1 MAHEEADQER
11 NPSTLY
17 EAEDASVR
25 EVIWT
30 GIGVALGVAIV
41 CVIVWGLFNA
51 LKVQSATQHTFSP
64 MQEPRQYPPEPRLQE
79 HPEVELHNLRKHE
92 DDVLNTYGWV
102 DKNAGTVHIPIYEAI
117 NQVAQ
122 RGLPARSAAE
132 IAAAEA
138 GKGPGPGPEPKEINA
153 AGKAVQ
159 EAQPKI
165 SNAATLFGKAGGA
178 SAKK

>member
-1 MAHEEADQER
+1 MAHEEANHER
-11 NPSTLY
+11 NPDTLY
-17 EAEDASVR
+17 EVVDASIP

-30 GIGVALGVAIV
+30 GVGVVLGVAVV
-41 CVIVWGLFNA
+41 CLVIWGMFNA
-51 LKVQSATQHTFSP
+51 LKKQQATEYKLNPVQQI
-64 MQEPRQYPPEPRLQE
+64 QIPPEPRIQE
-79 HPEVELHNLRKHE
+79 HPEIELRDLRKHE

-122 RGLPARSAAE
+122 HGLPARSAAE

-138 GKGPGPGPEPKEINA
+138 GHGPGPGPEPKEINA

-159 EAQPKI
+159 EAQPQVE
-165 SNAATLFGKAGGA
+165 NPATLPETKGA
-178 SAKK
+178 PGAKK

>member
-1 MAHEEADQER
+1 MAHEEADQEK
-11 NPSTLY
+11 NPETLF
-17 EAEDASVR
+17 EVVDASIP

-30 GIGVALGVAIV
+30 GIGVAIGVVVV
-41 CVIVWGLFNA
+41 CLVVWGLFNA
-51 LKVQSATQHTFSP
+51 LKKQSATEHTFNP
-64 MQEPRQYPPEPRLQE
+64 MQELRQYPPEPRLQE

-138 GKGPGPGPEPKEINA
+138 GQGPGPGPEPRELNA

-159 EAQPKI
+159 EAQPKLP
-165 SNAATLFGKAGGA
+165 NAATLFEKMGGP
-178 SAKK
+178 

>member
-11 NPSTLY
+11 NPNTLY
-17 EAEDASVR
+17 EVQDASVR

-30 GIGVALGVAIV
+30 GVGVALGVVIV
-41 CVIVWGLFNA
+41 CIVVWGLFNA
-51 LKVQSATQHTFSP
+51 LKVQTAAEHTFNP

-79 HPEVELHNLRKHE
+79 HPAVELRNLRKHE
-92 DDVLNTYGWV
+92 DDILNTYGWV

-138 GKGPGPGPEPKEINA
+138 GRGPGPGPEPRELNA

-159 EAQPKI
+159 EAQPKLP
-165 SNAATLFGKAGGA
+165 NAATLFEKTGGPG
-178 SAKK
+178 AKK